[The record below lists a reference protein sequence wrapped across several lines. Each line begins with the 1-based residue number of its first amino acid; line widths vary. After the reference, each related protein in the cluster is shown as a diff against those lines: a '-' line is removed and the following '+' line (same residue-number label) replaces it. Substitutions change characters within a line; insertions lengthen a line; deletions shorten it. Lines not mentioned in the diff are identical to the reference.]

1 MLRQAI
7 PEFPLPLKELSEVVM
22 VDLRAIVQ
30 GIYERGG
37 YSLRIDHHQPVP
49 PPALSAEDQLWVNE
63 LLSLKGT
70 LDSDRQ

>member
-1 MLRQAI
+1 
-7 PEFPLPLKELSEVVM
+7 M